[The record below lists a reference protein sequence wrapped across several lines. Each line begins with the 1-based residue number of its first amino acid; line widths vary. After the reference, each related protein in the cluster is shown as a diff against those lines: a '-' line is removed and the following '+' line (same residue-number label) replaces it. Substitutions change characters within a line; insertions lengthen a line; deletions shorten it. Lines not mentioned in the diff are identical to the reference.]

1 MQLKVIRTEKNQYCT
16 IGKLYI
22 DGQYFCDTLE
32 DVDRGL
38 SNDMEINKIT
48 SVKVYG
54 KTAIPTGTYSVILS
68 QSNRFKRILPEILN
82 VPGWSG
88 VRIHSGNKAEDTL
101 GCILVGTRLNEQY
114 IVNSRETEKKL
125 LSLLQIALSK
135 KDAITLEIV

>member
-1 MQLKVIRTEKNQYCT
+1 MQLKVIRTEKNMYCT

-114 IVNSRETEKKL
+114 ITNSRETEKKL
-125 LSLLQIALSK
+125 LVLMQIALSK
-135 KDAITLEIV
+135 KDAITLEIS